1 MAFLLGI
8 LPAVGLARDLQPF
21 SVRVFVSVSADEK
34 IKGLIKSY
42 ISSALKNQGGVVLT
56 DVSPRWVLSIVALE
70 PETKGG
76 LKMGV
81 ILSTVV
87 LEPFD
92 NRHVVSMASPKSKEV
107 VSFFTSGLYRYS
119 AHWIHTGALRDLKTL
134 CETIAVNFDTNHIKP
149 LKDSRQRYNDTM
161 QQGMNQAT
169 KPLPFFPP
177 H

>member
-8 LPAVGLARDLQPF
+8 LPAVCLARDMQPF
-21 SVRVFVSVSADEK
+21 SARVSVTVSANEK

-42 ISSALKNQGGVVLT
+42 ISSELKTQGGVVLT

-92 NRHVVSMASPKSKEV
+92 NRRVVGLVLPKSKEV
-107 VSFFTSGLYRYS
+107 VSSFTSGLYRYPD
-119 AHWIHTGALRDLKTL
+119 HWVHTGALRDLKTM
-134 CETIAVNFDTNHIKP
+134 CETIVSSFATNHIKP
-149 LKDSRQRYNDTM
+149 LKESRQRYMDTM
-161 QQGMNQAT
+161 QPGMNQAT
-169 KPLPFFPP
+169 TP
-177 H
+177 